1 MSKFTQKYL
10 ENTMEGV
17 IEGNT
22 INTSAEFKYL
32 NQLLAVKFP
41 FTLKQHVKKQISNG
55 KEKAQAGKLETLQTH
70 ALGLCP
76 VRTSASQIC
85 RPAPDLGPLLFF
97 F

>member
-1 MSKFTQKYL
+1 
-10 ENTMEGV
+10 MEGV

-22 INTSAEFKYL
+22 INTSAELKYL

-55 KEKAQAGKLETLQTH
+55 KEKAKLENWRHCRRMHWAFAQ
-70 ALGLCP
+70 
-76 VRTSASQIC
+76 SAHL
-85 RPAPDLGPLLFF
+85 RLRFADLLLTWVHCFF